1 MADDWQT
8 PDDIIENARLLFGG
22 SIDLDAASSVAANE
36 RIGANRIFTI
46 EDSAL
51 DKPAWRAY
59 SLWLN
64 PPYSI
69 GSMNPFTE
77 MFLGQRENFKQGLML
92 VNVDTSAKWFRL
104 LQAELPHI
112 YFKYRIAFID
122 PVTGRAVSGNRYQQA
137 IFYHGNRM
145 YDFADCFGDYGH
157 FFRAASEQLLE
168 VNHV

>member
-22 SIDLDAASSVAANE
+22 SIDLDAASSVRANQ
-36 RIGANRIFTI
+36 RIKAESIYTI
-46 EDSAL
+46 ENSAL
-51 DKPAWRAY
+51 DKTWDAR

-64 PPYSI
+64 PPYSR
-69 GSMNPFTE
+69 GSMHPFTE
-77 MFLGQRENFKQGLML
+77 MFLSQRGNFIQGLML
-92 VNVDTSAKWFRL
+92 VNVDTSTGWFRA

-112 YFKYRIAFID
+112 YFRDRLAFID
-122 PVTGRAVSGNRYQQA
+122 SETGKPVDNNRYQQA
-137 IFYHGNRM
+137 IFYYGRSMH
-145 YDFADCFGDYGH
+145 DFADCFGDYGH